1 MTGNP
6 YVKRPASRA
15 GRTDVRIPALWL
27 VGPVEADG
35 GSPAPF
41 ARFENRIH
49 RLPGWRDAVR
59 DASRIP
65 PRVIVCERRLP
76 DGDWRNVLGLALDL
90 PHSPAVIVT
99 CRQADERLWA
109 EVLNLGGY
117 DVLAKPF
124 EEREVGRSLELAWA
138 RWAAHSHEEG
148 VGICLTA

>member
-6 YVKRPASRA
+6 YVKRRASRP
-15 GRTDVRIPALWL
+15 GRTTVHIPALWL
-27 VGPVEADG
+27 VGPVEEDG

-41 ARFENRIH
+41 AGFAARIH
-49 RLPGWRDAVR
+49 RLKGWRDAVR
-59 DASRIP
+59 SASSIP

-76 DGDWRNVLGLALDL
+76 DGDWRDVLGLALDL
-90 PHSPAVIVT
+90 PHPPTVIVT
-99 CRQADERLWA
+99 CRQADEHLWA

-124 EEREVGRSLELAWA
+124 DEREVGRSLTLAWE
-138 RWAAHSHEEG
+138 RWAAHSPEQG